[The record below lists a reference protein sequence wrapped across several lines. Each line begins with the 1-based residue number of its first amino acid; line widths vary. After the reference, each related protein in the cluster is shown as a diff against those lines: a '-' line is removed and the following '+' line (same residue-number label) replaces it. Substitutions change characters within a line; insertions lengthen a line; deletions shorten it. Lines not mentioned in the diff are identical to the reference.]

1 MAKLL
6 KGKPVADSIVADAR
20 SRAEALRERSIVPTL
35 AVVRVGDDP
44 GDLSYER
51 TILKRAETA
60 GVAVRTVS
68 LDADVSQAVLEVVVR
83 QIGEDPEIHGC
94 LLFRPL
100 PAHLDETAVCEL
112 IPAAKDVDGVT
123 RASLASVM
131 AGEAA
136 SAAPVSYSSSAA
148 PYAAGTPRRACA
160 TAAGFAPSTAEACVR
175 LLDHYGIPLAGVR
188 ATVLGRSLVVG
199 RPLALLLTARDA
211 TVTLC
216 HSRTV
221 DAASICRASDIV
233 VCATG
238 RARMFGRDC
247 FRDGQT
253 VLDVGVNFD
262 DDGEMCGDVDAAAL
276 ESLDCSLTPVP
287 GGIGSVTTAV
297 TLDHVVTAAE
307 HAAN

>member
-131 AGEAA
+131 AGEAL
-136 SAAPVSYSSSAA
+136 S
-148 PYAAGTPRRACA
+148 PRA
-160 TAAGFAPSTAEACVR
+160 TGFAPSTVEACLR
-175 LLDHYGIPLAGVR
+175 MLDHYGVPLAGVR

-262 DDGEMCGDVDAAAL
+262 DDGVMCGDVDAAAV

-307 HAAN
+307 RAAR

>member
-6 KGKPVADSIVADAR
+6 KGKPVADAIVADAR
-20 SRAEALRERSIVPTL
+20 ERAEALRGRGVVPTL

-51 TILKRAETA
+51 TILKRAEAA

-83 QIGEDPEIHGC
+83 QIGEDSEIHGC

-112 IPAAKDVDGVT
+112 ISAAKDVDGVT
-123 RASLASVM
+123 RASLACAM
-131 AGEAA
+131 AGEAL
-136 SAAPVSYSSSAA
+136 SPQ
-148 PYAAGTPRRACA
+148 A
-160 TAAGFAPSTAEACVR
+160 TGFAPSTAEACLRV
-175 LLDHYGIPLAGVR
+175 
-188 ATVLGRSLVVG
+188 TVLGRSLVVG

-238 RARMFGRDC
+238 RARMFGLDF

-262 DDGEMCGDVDAAAL
+262 DDGGMCGDVDAAAL
-276 ESLDCSLTPVP
+276 EPLDCALTPVP

-297 TLDHVVTAAE
+297 TLDHVVMAAE
-307 HAAN
+307 RAAR

>member
-1 MAKLL
+1 MAELL
-6 KGKPVADSIVADAR
+6 KGKPVADAIVADAR
-20 SRAEALRERSIVPTL
+20 ARADALRARGIAPTL
-35 AVVRVGDDP
+35 AIVRVGDDP

-51 TILKRAETA
+51 TLLKRAEVA

-100 PAHLDETAVCEL
+100 PRHLDEAAACEL

-123 RASLASVM
+123 RASLSGVM
-131 AGEAA
+131 AATSASPQAA
-136 SAAPVSYSSSAA
+136 
-148 PYAAGTPRRACA
+148 T
-160 TAAGFAPSTAEACVR
+160 GFAPSTAEACLRV
-175 LLDHYGIPLAGVR
+175 LDHYGVPLAGAR

-199 RPLALLLTARDA
+199 KPLALLLTARDA

-221 DAASICRASDIV
+221 DAASICRASDVV

-238 RARMFGRDC
+238 RARMFGRDH

-253 VLDVGVNFD
+253 ILDVGINFAE
-262 DDGEMCGDVDAAAL
+262 DGGMCGDVDAAAI
-276 ESLDCSLTPVP
+276 EDLDCALTPVP

-307 HAAN
+307 RTAQA

>member
-1 MAKLL
+1 MAELL
-6 KGKPVADSIVADAR
+6 KGKPVADAIVADAR
-20 SRAEALRERSIVPTL
+20 ERAEALRGRGVVPTL

-51 TILKRAETA
+51 TILKRAEAA

-68 LDADVSQAVLEVVVR
+68 LDADVSQPVLEVVVR

-100 PAHLDETAVCEL
+100 PPHLNEAAVCEL

-123 RASLASVM
+123 RASLAGVM
-131 AGEAA
+131 AGEAL
-136 SAAPVSYSSSAA
+136 SLQ
-148 PYAAGTPRRACA
+148 T
-160 TAAGFAPSTAEACVR
+160 AGFAPSTAEACLRV
-175 LLDHYGIPLAGVR
+175 LDHYEVALSGANV
-188 ATVLGRSLVVG
+188 AVVGRSLVVG

-216 HSRTV
+216 HSRTRDIAV
-221 DAASICRASDIV
+221 VCREADIV

-247 FRDGQT
+247 FRDGQV

-262 DDGEMCGDVDAAAL
+262 DDGGMCGDVDAAAL
-276 ESLDCSLTPVP
+276 EPLDCSLTPVP
-287 GGIGSVTTAV
+287 GGVGSVTTAV

-307 HAAN
+307 RAAR

>member
-6 KGKPVADSIVADAR
+6 KGKPVADAIVADAR
-20 SRAEALRERSIVPTL
+20 ERAVALRGRGIVPTL

-51 TILKRAETA
+51 TILKRAEAA

-100 PAHLDETAVCEL
+100 PPHLNEAAVCEL

-123 RASLASVM
+123 RASLAGVM
-131 AGEAA
+131 AGEAL
-136 SAAPVSYSSSAA
+136 SLQ
-148 PYAAGTPRRACA
+148 
-160 TAAGFAPSTAEACVR
+160 AAGFAPSTAEACLRV
-175 LLDHYGIPLAGVR
+175 LDHYEVALSGANV
-188 ATVLGRSLVVG
+188 AVVGRSL
-199 RPLALLLTARDA
+199 
-211 TVTLC
+211 VTLC
-216 HSRTV
+216 HSRTR
-221 DAASICRASDIV
+221 DIAAVCREADIV

-247 FRDGQT
+247 FRDGQV

-262 DDGEMCGDVDAAAL
+262 DDGGMCGDVDAAAL
-276 ESLDCSLTPVP
+276 EPLDCSLTPVP

-297 TLDHVVTAAE
+297 TLDHVVAAAE
-307 HAAN
+307 RAAR

>member
-6 KGKPVADSIVADAR
+6 KGKPVADAIVADAR
-20 SRAEALRERSIVPTL
+20 ARADALRARGIVPTL
-35 AVVRVGDDP
+35 AIVRVGEDP

-51 TILKRAETA
+51 TLLKRAEAA

-83 QIGEDPEIHGC
+83 QIGEDPGIHGC

-100 PAHLDETAVCEL
+100 PAHLDEAAVCEL

-136 SAAPVSYSSSAA
+136 SPQA
-148 PYAAGTPRRACA
+148 
-160 TAAGFAPSTAEACVR
+160 AAGFAPSTAEACLRV
-175 LLDHYGIPLAGVR
+175 LDHYEVPLPGVR
-188 ATVLGRSLVVG
+188 VAVLGRSLVVG

-238 RARMFGRDC
+238 RARMFGDGY
-247 FRDGQT
+247 FRDGQA
-253 VLDVGVNFD
+253 VLDVGIDFD
-262 DDGEMCGDVDAAAL
+262 EAGEMCGDVDAAAV
-276 ESLDCSLTPVP
+276 EPLDCAFTPVP

-297 TLDHVVTAAE
+297 TLDHVVTATDR
-307 HAAN
+307 AARA

>member
-6 KGKPVADSIVADAR
+6 KGKPVADAIVADAR
-20 SRAEALRERSIVPTL
+20 ERAEALRGRGVVPTL

-51 TILKRAETA
+51 TILKRAEAA

-123 RASLASVM
+123 RASLACVM
-131 AGEAA
+131 AGEAL
-136 SAAPVSYSSSAA
+136 SPQ
-148 PYAAGTPRRACA
+148 A
-160 TAAGFAPSTAEACVR
+160 TGFAPSTAEACVR
-175 LLDHYGIPLAGVR
+175 MLDHYGVALSGAR

-216 HSRTV
+216 HSRTRDIAV
-221 DAASICRASDIV
+221 VCREADIV

-247 FRDGQT
+247 FRDGQV

-262 DDGEMCGDVDAAAL
+262 DDGGMCGDVDAAAL
-276 ESLDCSLTPVP
+276 EPLDCSLTPVP
-287 GGIGSVTTAV
+287 GGVGSVTTAV

-307 HAAN
+307 RAAR

>member
-6 KGKPVADSIVADAR
+6 KGKPVADAIVADAR
-20 SRAEALRERSIVPTL
+20 ERAEALRGRGVVPTL

-51 TILKRAETA
+51 TILKRAEAA

-100 PAHLDETAVCEL
+100 PPHLNEAAVCEL

-123 RASLASVM
+123 RASLAGVM
-131 AGEAA
+131 AGEAL
-136 SAAPVSYSSSAA
+136 SLQ
-148 PYAAGTPRRACA
+148 
-160 TAAGFAPSTAEACVR
+160 AAGFAPSTAEACLRV
-175 LLDHYGIPLAGVR
+175 LDHYEVALSGANV
-188 ATVLGRSLVVG
+188 AVVG
-199 RPLALLLTARDA
+199 LLTARDA

-221 DAASICRASDIV
+221 DTASICRSSDIV

-238 RARMFGRDC
+238 RARMFGRD
-247 FRDGQT
+247 FFSDGQT

-262 DDGEMCGDVDAAAL
+262 DDGGMCGDVDAAAL
-276 ESLDCSLTPVP
+276 ELLDCAFTPVP

-297 TLDHVVTAAE
+297 TLDHVVMAAE
-307 HAAN
+307 RAAR